1 MINVGPGGT
10 GKSML
15 IRAIVETF
23 AYYKATERLALCA
36 TTGITASDIGGE
48 NAAFLGRFE
57 TIYED
62 EQLDG
67 KI

>member
-1 MINVGPGGT
+1 
-10 GKSML
+10 ML